1 MSKDNKENT
10 EKELASN
17 LQLKEVAKEVVNIVL
32 NEILDKYDKK
42 TNNKDSK

>member
-17 LQLKEVAKEVVNIVL
+17 LELKEVAKEVVNIVL
-32 NEILDKYDKK
+32 NEILVKYDEK
-42 TNNKDSK
+42 TNNKDNK